1 MMMTGSI
8 TTKKIT
14 ATTGSIKIFNM
25 DNEENYEIDINNE
38 ENYEINMDENDNI
51 PQATN
56 KHFDH
61 HLIKEY

>member
-1 MMMTGSI
+1 
-8 TTKKIT
+8 
-14 ATTGSIKIFNM
+14 M
-25 DNEENYEIDINNE
+25 DNEENYEIDIDNE